1 MRSVFRIP
9 RGLAA
14 CLAGCL
20 ALACAALPVR
30 AAGSAPAPAP
40 APAAGTRSTP
50 VPSAAAPTDS
60 LALLMAE
67 GHLAAAREDGGRLAP
82 GPLYRIGK
90 VEVAGGPFSAD
101 GLGIA
106 EYAGAPA
113 TARSLAA
120 LGERARAWLVDHGRP
135 FAAVAVDFS
144 ARTGPAIADVKL
156 DIRAGEGYAHGGF
169 RAYGSRT
176 SPETLDR
183 LSLLRF
189 GEDFSETR
197 LRLAVARLSRTGYYD
212 AVLPTGLYRDSLRNL
227 IYPGLALSDLK
238 GNRLSGILGYDS
250 EKKGGDGLNGYLDI
264 HLINLRGTAR
274 DLDFAFE
281 NRPSGEGAGRKDAKL
296 AYVEP
301 WVLGSPLGAR
311 LDLAAAIEDSVYQE
325 LGGELTLFQDLDFR
339 SRLSVSLGRQYNRD
353 YLADTRSDAQIAG
366 IGFQYDARD
375 RVPSTLR
382 GARWSARVNAVRR
395 AAGDS
400 SRFLAQSLDEIGLWA
415 NAGRWVFHGLL
426 VGAAD
431 WPLERRP
438 DRGDLFELGGANTL
452 RGFRE
457 REFLTDAYAYA
468 NLEIQFLLA
477 PGSRAAVFAVP
488 GLIDRIG
495 LGEIWWRRV
504 LGYGA
509 GLESGT
515 KDWTFGISYALNPDR
530 AVGDGFVH
538 LRVTNNF

>member
-1 MRSVFRIP
+1 MRIVSGIVSRIAS
-9 RGLAA
+9 GIASGVA
-14 CLAGCL
+14 SGVVIGA
-20 ALACAALPVR
+20 ALAW
-30 AAGSAPAPAP
+30 SAPLPA
-40 APAAGTRSTP
+40 
-50 VPSAAAPTDS
+50 DS

-67 GHLAAAREDGGRLAP
+67 GHLAAARDAGGRLAP
-82 GPLYRIGK
+82 GPLYRIGGIQ
-90 VEVAGGPFSAD
+90 VAGGPFTTV
-101 GLGIA
+101 GLGLA

-113 TARSLAA
+113 TARTVSA
-120 LGERARAWLVDHGRP
+120 LGERARGWLVDHGRP

-144 ARTGPAIADVKL
+144 ARPGAPIADVKVA
-156 DIRAGEGYAHGGF
+156 IEAGEGYAHGGF
-169 RAYGSRT
+169 RAFGSRT
-176 SPETLDR
+176 RPETLDR

-189 GEDFSETR
+189 GEDFSERR
-197 LRLAVARLSRTGYYD
+197 LRLALARLSRTGYYE
-212 AVLPTGLYRDSLRNL
+212 AVVPTGLYRDSVRNL
-227 IYPGLALSDLK
+227 IYPGLSLADLK
-238 GNRLSGILGYDS
+238 GNRLGGILGYDS
-250 EKKGGDGLNGYLDI
+250 EKKGDDGLNGYLDI

-281 NRPSGEGAGRKDAKL
+281 SRPSGEGAGRKDAKL

-301 WVLGSPLGAR
+301 WMLGSRLGAR
-311 LDLAAAIEDSVYQE
+311 LDLVAAIEDSVYQE
-325 LGGELTLFQDLDFR
+325 LRGDLTLFQDLDFR
-339 SRLSVSLGRQYNRD
+339 SRVSISLGRQYNRD
-353 YLADTRSDAQIAG
+353 YFADTRSDAQIAG

-395 AAGDS
+395 TAADS
-400 SRFLAQSLDEIGLWA
+400 SRFLAQSLDELGLWA
-415 NAGRWVFHGLL
+415 NVGRWVFHSQFT
-426 VGAAD
+426 GACD

-452 RGFRE
+452 RGYRE

-495 LGEIWWRRV
+495 AGEIWWRRV
-504 LGYGA
+504 FGYGA
-509 GLESGT
+509 GLESGS

-530 AVGDGFVH
+530 ALGDGFVH

>member
-1 MRSVFRIP
+1 MRIAPGMVWRI
-9 RGLAA
+9 AA
-14 CLAGCL
+14 RIAFSFVCCL
-20 ALACAALPVR
+20 ALMAPTASGAA
-30 AAGSAPAPAP
+30 A
-40 APAAGTRSTP
+40 
-50 VPSAAAPTDS
+50 SAAAPVDS
-60 LALLMAE
+60 VALLMAG
-67 GHLAAAREDGGRLAP
+67 GHLAAARDDAGRLAP
-82 GPLYRIGK
+82 GPQYRIGGIQI
-90 VEVAGGPFSAD
+90 AGGPFSAL
-101 GLGIA
+101 GLGLA
-106 EYAGAPA
+106 EYSGAPA
-113 TARSLAA
+113 TARSFSD
-120 LGERARAWLVDHGRP
+120 LGERARTWLVDHGRP
-135 FAAVAVDFS
+135 FASVAVDFS
-144 ARTGPAIADVKL
+144 VRPGAPIADVKVM
-156 DIRAGEGYAHGGF
+156 IQPGEGYAHGGF
-169 RAYGSRT
+169 RARGSRT
-176 SPETLDR
+176 TPETLDR

-189 GEDFSETR
+189 GEDFSEAR
-197 LRLAVARLSRTGYYD
+197 LRLAVARLFRTGYYD
-212 AVLPTGLYRDSLRNL
+212 AVVPTGIYRDSLRNL
-227 IYPGLALSDLK
+227 IYPGLALADLK

-301 WVLGSPLGAR
+301 WVLASRVGAR
-311 LDLAAAIEDSVYQE
+311 LDLGAAIEDSVYQE
-325 LGGELTLFQDLDFR
+325 LRGDLTLFQDLDFR
-339 SRLSVSLGRQYNRD
+339 SRLFIALGRQYNRD

-366 IGFQYDARD
+366 IGFQYDGRD
-375 RVPSTLR
+375 RVPSTLT

-395 AAGDS
+395 VAADS
-400 SRFLAQSLDEIGLWA
+400 SRFLAQSIDEIGLWA
-415 NAGRWVFHGLL
+415 NAGRWVFHSLL
-426 VGAAD
+426 VGASD
-431 WPLERRP
+431 WPLERHP

-452 RGFRE
+452 RGYRE

-495 LGEIWWRRV
+495 TGEIWWRRV

-509 GLESGT
+509 GLESGS